1 MNAFW
6 RAKAVIVDPSAAWR
20 RIAEEPADAAY
31 LLTTYVAILA
41 LIPALASFIGGCLI
55 GAVAPAAGVVRTP
68 LFAGMLGAI
77 FGYVATFAK
86 VLLVALLI
94 EALAPL
100 FGAQRNF
107 AGALKLAVYSFTPVW
122 LAGIFL
128 LLPGLRFLELAGLY
142 GVYILAKGLR
152 RLTKSPAQ
160 TSQPYAAIIVGF
172 AAVLTV
178 LTAVVQR
185 RLFGLTAL

>member
-1 MNAFW
+1 MNAFL
-6 RAKAVIVDPSAAWR
+6 RAKELIADPSAAWM
-20 RIAEEPADAAY
+20 RIAEEPADATD

-55 GAVAPAAGVVRTP
+55 GAVVPAAGVVRTP
-68 LFAGMLGAI
+68 LFAGVLGAI
-77 FGYVATFAK
+77 FGYVAAFAK

-94 EALAPL
+94 GTLAPL

-107 AGALKLAVYSFTPVW
+107 AGALKLAAYSFTPVW

-142 GVYILAKGLR
+142 GVHILAKGLP
-152 RLTKSPAQ
+152 RLTTSPAQ
-160 TSQPYAAIIVGF
+160 KSQSYAAIIVGF
-172 AAVLTV
+172 AAALTV
-178 LTAVVQR
+178 LAALVQR
-185 RLFGLTAL
+185 ALFGLTAL